1 MQLKTIVLYI
11 TIFLISASSFAQPN
25 NSKIK
30 TLKIAFITEKLNLT
44 EAEAQKFW
52 PIYNTFN
59 KNTSKIKREE
69 VNKIRQEIRQH
80 KGALSDAKA
89 NELLDRLI
97 EAENK
102 LFSEKIQLILK
113 LRKVISAQKVI
124 LLKFTEQEFNRR
136 MLERIKNMRQRR
148 MNKNKP

>member
-1 MQLKTIVLYI
+1 MKTIILYVS
-11 TIFLISASSFAQPN
+11 IFLITASSFAQPN

-30 TLKIAFITEKLNLT
+30 TLKIAFITERLNLT

-52 PIYNTFN
+52 PIYNTYN

-97 EAENK
+97 KAENK
-102 LFSEKIQLILK
+102 LFDEKIQLILK

-124 LLKFTEQEFNRR
+124 LLKVTEEEFNRK
-136 MLERIKNMRQRR
+136 MLERIKNMRLKR